1 MGAITKVRGTVPTT
15 AAESKRID
23 NTLPVA
29 REGFPFIASG
39 MVLTCLFFVFH
50 LPLLGVL
57 FCLLTLFTVYFFRDP
72 ARSTRIEQKGV
83 FAPADGKIVRVTP
96 LENPAEG
103 ADERLLKVSVFMS
116 LFDVHVNRIP
126 VAGKISTVTYHP
138 GRFLAANLDKASE
151 QNERNTVTLL
161 TDEGRKIVFVQVAG
175 LIARRIACWVKQGDE
190 VQTGQRFG
198 LIRFGSR
205 LDIYLPGASR
215 VIAVPGQKVRA
226 GETLIGYLP

>member
-1 MGAITKVRGTVPTT
+1 MPTT
-15 AAESKRID
+15 TAEKKRID

-39 MVLTCLFFVFH
+39 IALTCLFF
-50 LPLLGVL
+50 LLRWPFPGIL

-72 ARSTRIEQKGV
+72 ARSPQVEEKGV
-83 FAPADGKIVRVTP
+83 FAPADGKIVQVTP
-96 LENPAEG
+96 LQCPPVGTEG
-103 ADERLLKVSVFMS
+103 QGLKVSVFMS

-126 VAGKISTVTYHP
+126 AAGKISSVTYNP
-138 GRFLAANLDKASE
+138 GRFLAANWDKASE
-151 QNERNTVTLL
+151 QNERNTVTLD
-161 TDEGRKIVFVQVAG
+161 TDDGRRIVFVQVAG

-190 VQTGQRFG
+190 VRAGQRFG

-205 LDIYLPGASR
+205 LDVHLPGDSR
-215 VIAVPGQKVRA
+215 VVVVPGQKVRA